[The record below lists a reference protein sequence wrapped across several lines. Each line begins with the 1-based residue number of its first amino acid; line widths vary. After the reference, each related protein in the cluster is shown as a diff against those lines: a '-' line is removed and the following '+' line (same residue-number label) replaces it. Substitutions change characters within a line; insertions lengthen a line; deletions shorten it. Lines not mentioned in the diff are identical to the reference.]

1 MKCVICGKDFYNK
14 NSKAICCSIECR
26 KKRKSQTASINYK
39 NRKNGIYVKE
49 FESFYNFNV
58 NKIGKELFDKY
69 WDYEANLI
77 NPNEISKFSHK
88 KVFIRCID
96 THYHGTYEI
105 SASVF
110 SKGHRCPYCNTF
122 ASGKVHIKDS
132 LGYVYPN
139 IVKFWSSKNKKT
151 PFDYSVGSNEK
162 VWFKCE
168 NGKHEDYLQH
178 ICNKTQKGC
187 ECPKCKMLNTKGE
200 LKIKEVLDDKN
211 IKYKREFSFDDLINS
226 TNRKL
231 KFDFAILNFKGK
243 VIALIE
249 YDGEFHYKKHY
260 GSKDDNSLLLQIS
273 RDNLKSDYAIKNKI
287 KLIRIPYWEFDNIES
302 ILDRELEGVI

>member
-26 KKRKSQTASINYK
+26 KKRKSQTASMNYK

-96 THYHGTYEI
+96 THNHGTYEI

-132 LGYVYPN
+132 LGYMLCEIVDSIDNDTHTLFIGKLIEADIFSDSEAMSYQFYQEHKEELLKVTTTQGKTAWICTICGYVCYYDELPN
-139 IVKFWSSKNKKT
+139 DYKCPICGVPKELFNKK
-151 PFDYSVGSNEK
+151 
-162 VWFKCE
+162 
-168 NGKHEDYLQH
+168 
-178 ICNKTQKGC
+178 
-187 ECPKCKMLNTKGE
+187 
-200 LKIKEVLDDKN
+200 
-211 IKYKREFSFDDLINS
+211 
-226 TNRKL
+226 
-231 KFDFAILNFKGK
+231 
-243 VIALIE
+243 
-249 YDGEFHYKKHY
+249 
-260 GSKDDNSLLLQIS
+260 
-273 RDNLKSDYAIKNKI
+273 
-287 KLIRIPYWEFDNIES
+287 
-302 ILDRELEGVI
+302 

>member
-132 LGYVYPN
+132 LGYIYPN

-260 GSKDDNSLLLQIS
+260 VSKDDNSLLLQIS
-273 RDNLKSDYAIKNKI
+273 RDNLKSDYAMKNKI